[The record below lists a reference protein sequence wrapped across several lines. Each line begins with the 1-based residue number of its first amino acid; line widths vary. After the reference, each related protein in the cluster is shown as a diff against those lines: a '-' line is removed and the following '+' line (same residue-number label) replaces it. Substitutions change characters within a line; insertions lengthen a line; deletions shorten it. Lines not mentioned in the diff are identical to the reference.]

1 MATERLGAQWVH
13 WWQGKRPGERRA
25 LAVFGALLVALL
37 AWALLWLPLTRDLAA
52 QRAASA
58 RAAAALASGRATAVD
73 LAALTRTAAPPPLDD
88 AAARSVIER
97 TLGQQQL
104 TPALAGYEWR
114 DGRARLTLTAA
125 PLPALASALE
135 AIERDA
141 RLFVVEASLTALAA
155 PGQVRAE
162 LTLGR

>member
-1 MATERLGAQWVH
+1 M
-13 WWQGKRPGERRA
+13 
-25 LAVFGALLVALL
+25 LAAVGALLVALL
-37 AWALLWLPLTRDLAA
+37 AWALLWLPLARDLAA

-58 RAAAALASGRATAVD
+58 RTAATALAAGRATAVD

-88 AAARSVIER
+88 AVARSVIER
-97 TLGQQQL
+97 ALGQHQL
-104 TPALAGYEWR
+104 TPALAGFEWR

-162 LTLGR
+162 LTLAR